1 MEAKH
6 WSEEQICFWPVAL
19 RRAGRA
25 GRAGRAECSAG
36 QNQDVRVDILVDMLK
51 IFTPKHVLSFGERS
65 HAALRRHFARSPGCL
80 PEGCTIH
87 YLPGAED
94 MLPDHRAA
102 KSKTWSCI
110 KHLTI

>member
-25 GRAGRAECSAG
+25 ECSAG
-36 QNQDVRVDILVDMLK
+36 QSEDVRVDILVDMLRT
-51 IFTPKHVLSFGERS
+51 FTPKHVLSFGERS
-65 HAALRRHFARSPGCL
+65 HAVLRRHFACSLSCL
-80 PEGCTIH
+80 PDGCTIH

-94 MLPDHRAA
+94 MLPDNREA
-102 KSKTWSCI
+102 KSQTWSCI